1 MRIWD
6 FLTEER
12 DLAMVWVVEKDGKCS
27 HLVGSA
33 HFFPYKFRRA
43 LKGLARGAQFVI
55 LEGPLE
61 LGDLREV
68 ARKGMAGEQEGLSPL
83 LDEATLAGLA
93 KVMENEGG
101 LVGELTPGGLGL
113 RPGKYGK
120 VRLILDRMRPWMAFF
135 TLWVKHLE
143 RLGWIYHMDRDAFQ
157 IGTKMG
163 CQVVHLESME
173 EQLAAL
179 EQIPKGRILSFLRA
193 VDQWN
198 NYSRLY
204 VRLYLQGDLKGLLE
218 LSTGF
223 PSRCKPVIDNRD
235 AVLYQRMLP
244 YLRLGGALVLVGAPH
259 TRAILGWL
267 QGEGYQI
274 RQVCIK

>member
-1 MRIWD
+1 MKIWD

-12 DLAMVWVVEKDGKCS
+12 DLAMVWVLERDGKCS
-27 HLVGSA
+27 HLIGSA

-43 LKGLARGAQFVI
+43 LKRLARGARFMI
-55 LEGPLE
+55 LEGPLALE
-61 LGDLREV
+61 DLREV
-68 ARKGMAGEQEGLSPL
+68 AREGMVREQEGLSPW

-93 KVMENEGG
+93 KLIGNEGS
-101 LVGELTPGGLGL
+101 LVGELIPGGLGL
-113 RPGKYGK
+113 RPGKYSK
-120 VRLILDRMRPWMAFF
+120 VRLILDGMRPWMAFF

-143 RLGWIYHMDRDAFQ
+143 RLGWIYYMDRDAFQ
-157 IGTKMG
+157 IGSKMG
-163 CQVVHLESME
+163 CQVIHLESMQ

-179 EQIPKGRILSFLRA
+179 EQIPRERILSFLSA
-193 VDQWN
+193 VDQWK

-218 LSTGF
+218 LSAGF

-235 AVLYQRMLP
+235 AVMYQRMLP
-244 YLRLGGALVLVGAPH
+244 YLRAGRALVLVGAPH

-267 QGEGYQI
+267 QGEGYEI